1 MMSEQRELAIDDRP
15 NPLTRTELTSARV
28 LLAVDDADTA
38 QSGEEW
44 LRRLR
49 WATQPSVDILTV
61 AAGSTAMRGFGL
73 QTYRAAIQEAVSESR
88 ETVLLAAQRIAN
100 SVGRRVQQSGLPVQ
114 TWARHGD
121 IADEII
127 AMARLEL
134 SDLVI
139 VSPHGHSRPLA
150 PWRQTVVEQV
160 LRLSDRAVL
169 VARRPAH
176 ERTLPATVLAVLPD
190 TVRAEATLNW
200 LVRAGWLDGARVGLA
215 VAGDASSGQ
224 ARTIVRWALDPFEL
238 PADVQIHELED
249 LSADRIIDLAA
260 ELGADLVAVS
270 RPRLRHLPDDAAGIV
285 AGATSSVLVVPF
297 DRGRD
302 SGAS

>member
-1 MMSEQRELAIDDRP
+1 VMPEQRELAIDNRP
-15 NPLTRTELTSARV
+15 NPLARTELTSTRV
-28 LLAVDDADTA
+28 LLAVDDADAA
-38 QSGEEW
+38 QPGEEW

-49 WATQPSVDILTV
+49 WATQPNVDILTV

-121 IADEII
+121 IADEIV
-127 AMARLEL
+127 AMARLES

-150 PWRQTVVEQV
+150 PWRQAVVEQV

-190 TVRAEATLNW
+190 TVRAEATLSW
-200 LVRAGWLDGARVGLA
+200 LARSGWLDGARVGLA
-215 VAGDASSGQ
+215 VASDTSSGQ
-224 ARTIVRWALDPFEL
+224 ARTVARRALDTVEL

-249 LSADRIIDLAA
+249 LSAERIIDLTA

-270 RPRLRHLPDDAAGIV
+270 RPRLRHLPDDAAGVV
-285 AGATSSVLVVPF
+285 AAAASVLVVPF

-302 SGAS
+302 SGAN